1 MPAQATTPL
10 SKLESGIL
18 EGMEALTE
26 CPECRVSL
34 YSLGLYREDGRIVVV
49 CPICESSR
57 NFTDAQKPT
66 P

>member
-1 MPAQATTPL
+1 MATQTAAQPSA
-10 SKLESGIL
+10 LESGIL

-57 NFTDAQKPT
+57 DFIDAQT
-66 P
+66 PPA